1 MTQVMLHELL
11 EYRDGQ
17 LFWKVTRGRQKAGSC
32 AGYIQTNG
40 RRYLRINGKLML
52 EHRVIW
58 MMQHGEVPEFLDH
71 IDGNPQNNRI
81 ENLRPAT
88 KQQNAMNRKVHR
100 TNKLRV
106 KGVQKTLSGK
116 FASYIWVNKTNK
128 YLGTFD
134 SPKQANTAYQ
144 QAAQKHFKEF
154 ASCRS

>member
-1 MTQVMLHELL
+1 MNQVMLHELL
-11 EYRDGQ
+11 EYKDGH
-17 LFWKVTRGRQKAGSC
+17 LFWKGTRGRQKAGNC
-32 AGYIQTNG
+32 AGYVQTNG

-71 IDGNPQNNRI
+71 IDGNPLNNRI

-88 KQQNAMNRKVHR
+88 KQQNAMNRKVHC
-100 TNKLRV
+100 TNKLQV
-106 KGVQKTLSGK
+106 KGVQTRGGR
-116 FASYIWVNKTNK
+116 FASYIWVDKTNK

-134 SPKQANTAYQ
+134 TAEEANMAYQ